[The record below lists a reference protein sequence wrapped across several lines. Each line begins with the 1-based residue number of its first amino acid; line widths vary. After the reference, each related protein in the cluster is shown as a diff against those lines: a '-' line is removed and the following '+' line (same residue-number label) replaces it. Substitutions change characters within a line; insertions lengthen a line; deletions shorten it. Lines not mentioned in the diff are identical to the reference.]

1 MQPSWNVTGMPCKID
16 KKNLKLESTAA
27 LTKEFAASEKLDLM
41 VGRNPVQLKPVDINI
56 FALNTENFT
65 ETLVKCFFAD
75 KDVTDLESLC
85 KKYKPEDIQKK
96 SRNCQLDGQIE
107 PFYAYVENKYS
118 YTCRNTNAVND
129 CEGTNC
135 TTKCDEVRSGLQ
147 LCQIF
152 GECDPKSKNY
162 NQNVANTIL
171 KLGNSVGKLLL
182 I

>member
-1 MQPSWNVTGMPCKID
+1 MNLDIFKDIKQKSSNCK
-16 KKNLKLESTAA
+16 
-27 LTKEFAASEKLDLM
+27 
-41 VGRNPVQLKPVDINI
+41 
-56 FALNTENFT
+56 
-65 ETLVKCFFAD
+65 
-75 KDVTDLESLC
+75 
-85 KKYKPEDIQKK
+85 
-96 SRNCQLDGQIE
+96 IE